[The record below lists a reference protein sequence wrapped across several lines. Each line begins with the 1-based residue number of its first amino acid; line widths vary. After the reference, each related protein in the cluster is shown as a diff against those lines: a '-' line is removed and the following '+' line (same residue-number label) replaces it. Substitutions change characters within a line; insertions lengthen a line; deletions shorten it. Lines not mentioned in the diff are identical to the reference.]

1 MPETIIDIILGNFV
15 IYFFTISCRL
25 ELSMLA
31 YVFVI
36 MMMYFFWLAIYSWNL
51 IVSSA
56 FNSLVNSFLTYT
68 SIRWGFLIFI
78 LVFFL
83 WLLGIFWIAS
93 MVFIR
98 ADLIL
103 QNPHYFFIVLQM
115 VVVST
120 PNFWDMRFVYFIDK
134 MMVDGRVEAF
144 YVDWFTIHIFL
155 IILKKN

>member
-1 MPETIIDIILGNFV
+1 
-15 IYFFTISCRL
+15 
-25 ELSMLA
+25 
-31 YVFVI
+31 
-36 MMMYFFWLAIYSWNL
+36 
-51 IVSSA
+51 
-56 FNSLVNSFLTYT
+56 
-68 SIRWGFLIFI
+68 
-78 LVFFL
+78 
-83 WLLGIFWIAS
+83 

-144 YVDWFTIHIFL
+144 YVD
-155 IILKKN
+155 